1 MKKKILRIVLCIF
14 AAFILFSPCLESGVV
29 KADIG
34 FDGGYDGGY
43 DSGGSDWGGGSS
55 WDDDDDDDYYYSGG
69 YNNGGYSGGGGSA
82 DIGAVFL
89 ALFFCLVI
97 AGIPITIMIIASNPK
112 KSSNSVPLVDTTWM
126 SVDNDL
132 NMQVYLMYKELN
144 DAWMKKDLEPVRH
157 LLTDEMYN
165 MYLMQLDTLIESGQT
180 NIMKDYF
187 FISGHI
193 ASKRK
198 YKGKETIVMIFRIR
212 CKDYI
217 IDDRS
222 NRVVRGKATDV
233 LDYTYE
239 FKLVRNVEPKT
250 IICPSCGSEIKN
262 EQGVICSHCGTVVH
276 TNTNTLRLADKRML
290 RQTRSRR

>member
-1 MKKKILRIVLCIF
+1 MKNKVLKIIF
-14 AAFILFSPCLESGVV
+14 SFLLAITLISPFTVSNTV

-69 YNNGGYSGGGGSA
+69 YNNGSYSGGGGSA
-82 DIGAVFL
+82 DIGTMLL
-89 ALFFCLVI
+89 ALFICGLAV
-97 AGIPITIMIIASNPK
+97 GVPLTIVWLLNREMPN
-112 KSSNSVPLVDTTWM
+112 KSSVPLVDTSWM
-126 SVDNDL
+126 SVDEDL
-132 NMQVYLMYKELN
+132 NMQAYLMYKELN

-165 MYLMQLDTLIESGQT
+165 MYLMQLDTLIEKGET

-193 ASKRK
+193 SSKRK

-222 NRVVRGKATDV
+222 KKVVRGKATDV
-233 LDYTYE
+233 IDYTYE

-262 EQGVICSHCGTVVH
+262 EEGVICSHCGTVVH
-276 TNTNTLRLADKRML
+276 TNTNTLRLADKKVL

>member
-43 DSGGSDWGGGSS
+43 DSGGSGWGGGSS

-82 DIGAVFL
+82 DVGTVFL
-89 ALFFCLVI
+89 ALFLCLVI
-97 AGIPITIMIIASNPK
+97 AGIPITIMIIANNPK

-165 MYLMQLDTLIESGQT
+165 MYLMQLDTLIEKGET

-193 ASKRK
+193 SSKRK

-250 IICPSCGSEIKN
+250 ITCPSCGSEIKN